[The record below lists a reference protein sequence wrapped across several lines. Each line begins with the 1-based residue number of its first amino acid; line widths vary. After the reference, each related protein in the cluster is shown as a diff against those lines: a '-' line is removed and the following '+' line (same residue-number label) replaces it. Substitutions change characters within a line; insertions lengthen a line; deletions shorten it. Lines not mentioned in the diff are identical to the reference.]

1 MINKELLKEMIKTP
15 SPSGREDR
23 LIKLL
28 VEKRKDLADQIIYDY
43 QGSASI
49 VYNQDSNFKVNL
61 VAHSD
66 EISLVVNGY
75 NSDGSLTVGKN
86 GGIKLQLYVGTKVR
100 IITEEQIIN
109 GVVGVNDK
117 VIDNSKLSA
126 EDLFVDIGCSSKEE
140 AKRIVPL
147 GSYIIHD
154 TDLMDLENNMFAGRA
169 LDDRLGVFVVQEAAL
184 KAKEMGAKCGIY
196 ATMSTGE
203 ENTGRGAYSSSAIIK
218 PDLSVIVDVT
228 YANDFQGA
236 SEPGEINVGKGGV
249 ICLGSIPNRN
259 LNELLKTCADKL
271 NLKVQYEVW
280 SGRTCTD
287 GDTIIKTNQGN
298 PVVLFSIP
306 IRYMHSPVEIASY
319 NDVESMIDILA
330 EFILEITE
338 DFSLK
343 PYNY

>member
-1 MINKELLKEMIKTP
+1 MINKELLKEIIKTP

-28 VEKRKDLADQIIYDY
+28 VNKRKDVADQIIYDY

-49 VYNQDSNFKVNL
+49 VYNQKSKFKVNL

-66 EISLVVNGY
+66 EISLIVNGY
-75 NSDGSLTVGKN
+75 NSDGSLSVSKN
-86 GGIKLQLYVGTKVR
+86 GGVKIQLYVGTKVR
-100 IITEEQIIN
+100 IITDEKIVN

-117 VIDNSKLSA
+117 VIDNSKLNA
-126 EDLFVDIGCSSKEE
+126 DDLFVDIGCISKEE
-140 AKRIVPL
+140 AKKIVPL

-154 TDLMDLENNMFAGRA
+154 TDLIDLKNNMFAGRA
-169 LDDRLGVFVVQEAAL
+169 LDDRLGVFVIQEAAL

-203 ENTGRGAYSSSAIIK
+203 ENTGRGAYSSSEIIK

-228 YANDFQGA
+228 YANDFQNA
-236 SEPGEINVGKGGV
+236 SEAGEISVGNGGV
-249 ICLGSIPNRN
+249 LCLGSIPNRK
-259 LNELLKTCADKL
+259 LNDLLKTCANKL

-280 SGRTCTD
+280 PGRTCTD

-306 IRYMHSPVEIASY
+306 IRYMHSPVEVASY
-319 NDVESMIDILA
+319 ADVESMIDILA
-330 EFILEITE
+330 EFLLNISEN
-338 DFSLK
+338 FSLK